1 MGFNLSTFNKSKI
14 QNQASLFID
23 DSEPIKRSHRR
34 KSELHIRSNKH
45 IYKRAH
51 SELQLLNI
59 LNDEK
64 LKIDHCYDFITS
76 GDIDS
81 LSYLNLA
88 LRTFP
93 KLDYLLFSTWCMSG
107 EDILYLFELVENGTI
122 KTMDAYLGEIFPNQY
137 KVEWQM
143 INDLYA
149 KHKCGKVVVFKNHSK
164 IYAGFD
170 DKGQGFSIQTSAN
183 INTNPRTEN
192 GSINVTTESAQFYK
206 YYFDGIN
213 SFI

>member
-1 MGFNLSTFNKSKI
+1 MKDIQFKFNFSGKKDTEI
-14 QNQASLFID
+14 IE
-23 DSEPIKRSHRR
+23 SENVNLKRSHRR
-34 KSELHIRSNKH
+34 KTELHVRSNKH

-64 LKIDHCYDFITS
+64 LKVGYCYDFITS

-81 LSYLNLA
+81 LSYLNLT

-107 EDILYLFELVENGTI
+107 EDILYLFELVESGVI
-122 KTMDAYLGEIFPNQY
+122 KKMDAYLGEIFPNQY
-137 KVEWQM
+137 KVEWKM
-143 INDLYA
+143 INELFDKY
-149 KHKCGKVVVFKNHSK
+149 KCGRIAVFKNHSK
-164 IYAGFD
+164 IYAGFSSC
-170 DKGQGFSIQTSAN
+170 GQGFSIQTSAN

-192 GSINVTTESAQFYK
+192 GSINVTTESAIFYK
-206 YYFDGIN
+206 NYFDGIN
-213 SFI
+213 SF